1 VIPRFTDGDLLSERG
16 YIVATN
22 AYLLRNFHPMP
33 SPAPVNYG
41 LDAVQEIRLL
51 NDTTARRCYLFSV
64 EKGFFDEALGVQVGE
79 GDLLGDWGR
88 IVASNR
94 DLLRNFHP
102 MPPTPPLGL
111 DAVCLPRFN
120 VAVDAVRPPEIWFST
135 EQGWFDEKLGR
146 HISDGDLLSTD
157 VGVFFDGYAADAAI
171 TTEIGRCSP
180 EARRLISV
188 TEEALRAAIEVV
200 RAGVR
205 LVEDS
210 RAIEQVAVSAGFS
223 VVRQYTGHGIGTALH
238 EEPQVPNFVTPA
250 SERSC
255 PTLPRGATIAIEPM
269 VNAGK
274 HQIEVLSD
282 GWTVV
287 TKDRRLSAHFEHTV
301 AVDRE
306 GPLILTMP

>member
-1 VIPRFTDGDLLSERG
+1 MARITTKTPAELSKMRQ
-16 YIVATN
+16 A
-22 AYLLRNFHPMP
+22 
-33 SPAPVNYG
+33 
-41 LDAVQEIRLL
+41 
-51 NDTTARRCYLFSV
+51 
-64 EKGFFDEALGVQVGE
+64 
-79 GDLLGDWGR
+79 GR
-88 IVASNR
+88 IVAEALELVREHAQPSVTTESLNS
-94 DLLRNFHP
+94 
-102 MPPTPPLGL
+102 M
-111 DAVCLPRFN
+111 
-120 VAVDAVRPPEIWFST
+120 VDELIQRRGARAAFKGYRGFPASICTSIN
-135 EQGWFDEKLGR
+135 EQVVHGIPGPVQLK
-146 HISDGDLLSTD
+146 DGDLLSTD

-171 TTEIGRCSP
+171 TTEIGHCSP

-188 TEEALRAAIEVV
+188 TEEALRAALEVV

-205 LVEDS
+205 LVEVS

-287 TKDRRLSAHFEHTV
+287 TKDRKLSAHFEHTV